1 MKTDV
6 RISVRQITGLDT
18 LIGKTGGTRD
28 FPKFMEAVSTKP
40 DGSTVIFDWSA
51 IEIATASYFGSTV
64 LPLLRMSTTGG
75 MDRYFLHV
83 GLNQNCLDELRLVAE
98 YQNLVV
104 LVGDVRSGDSI
115 RNISVLGKLEPVYSE
130 TLAAI
135 KASRTAS
142 AGTLYREQ
150 PTKCAKI
157 GKTGWANRLSH
168 LFRLRLVKRHRVGRE
183 LVFQPVYGGD

>member
-1 MKTDV
+1 
-6 RISVRQITGLDT
+6 
-18 LIGKTGGTRD
+18 LIGKIGGTRD
-28 FPKFMEAVSTKP
+28 FPKFMEAVSATAE
-40 DGSTVIFDWSA
+40 GSTVIFDWSG

-83 GLNQNCLDELRLVAE
+83 SLNQNSLDELKLVVE

-104 LVGDVRSGDSI
+104 LVGDAGRGDSI
-115 RNISVLGKLEPVYSE
+115 RNVRVVGKLEPVYSE

-135 KASRTAS
+135 RASQTAS
-142 AGTLYREQ
+142 ATTLHKGQRSQ
-150 PTKCAKI
+150 STKI
-157 GKTGWANRLSH
+157 GKTGWANRLSY
-168 LFRLRLVKRHRVGRE
+168 LFRLRLVKKQRVGRE

>member
-1 MKTDV
+1 MKADT
-6 RISVRQITGLDT
+6 RINVGQITGLNT
-18 LIGKTGGTRD
+18 LIGKIGGTRD
-28 FPKFMEAVSTKP
+28 FPKFLEAVSATP
-40 DGSTVIFDWSA
+40 EGSTAVFDWST

-83 GLNQNCLDELRLVAE
+83 GLNQNCIDELKLVVE

-104 LVGDVRSGDSI
+104 LVGDAGRGDSI
-115 RNISVLGKLEPVYSE
+115 RNVRVVGKLEAVYAE

-142 AGTLYREQ
+142 ANTLHKHAPSEG
-150 PTKCAKI
+150 PGI
-157 GKTGWANRLSH
+157 GKTGWANRLSY
-168 LFRLRLVKRHRVGRE
+168 LFRLRLVKKQRVGRE
-183 LVFQPVYGGD
+183 LVFRPVYGGD